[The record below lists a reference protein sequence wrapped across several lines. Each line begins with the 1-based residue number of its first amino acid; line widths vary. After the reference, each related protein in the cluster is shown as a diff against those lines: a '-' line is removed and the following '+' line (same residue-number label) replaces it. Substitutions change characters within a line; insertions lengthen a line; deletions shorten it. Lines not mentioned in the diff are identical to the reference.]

1 MKKEKET
8 SNSSRII
15 FGKQC
20 EQMRGR
26 MERQR
31 RKMILVEENEE
42 NDWRRKYL
50 LLWWKKTGFFWRTK
64 VFDLR
69 RTETAC
75 LNETFQKTVS
85 LPFQLSSSDPL
96 HE

>member
-1 MKKEKET
+1 MIGEG
-8 SNSSRII
+8 NI
-15 FGKQC
+15 FYCG
-20 EQMRGR
+20 G
-26 MERQR
+26 
-31 RKMILVEENEE
+31 
-42 NDWRRKYL
+42 
-50 LLWWKKTGFFWRTK
+50 KKTGFFWRTK